1 MFLQQ
6 SRALGCQG
14 FLLHAQGAVFP
25 GQALY
30 YCKQAVDLF
39 LQVRKFLLDQMYVG
53 GICCH
58 VVNIV
63 RLKDT
68 VNAGTVLCLH
78 EHWSSV
84 R

>member
-14 FLLHAQGAVFP
+14 FLLCAQGAVFP
-25 GQALY
+25 GQALD
-30 YCKQAVDLF
+30 YCKQAVNLF
-39 LQVRKFLLDQMYVG
+39 LQVRKLLLYQMCVR

-68 VNAGTVLCLH
+68 VNAAAVLCH
-78 EHWSSV
+78 A
-84 R
+84 